1 MLFKAREA
9 DIVCRV
15 GELFKKYPDDLTQF
29 VSEPIEYEN
38 LLYENMKSI
47 DIMRDMWIYNYDH
60 K

>member
-1 MLFKAREA
+1 MLFKAQEA